1 MVLQGQSTAH
11 PRHVDRKALYTD
23 LEARIR
29 YLQGFIGFSTDD
41 VAALHVGS
49 KYIKALA
56 PTLVDRVYSKLLEAD
71 ITAKV
76 FRTRSTASEE
86 PVDSY
91 PTFESSQI
99 QRRRMFLRWYMT
111 KLCSD
116 PTKIEFWKY
125 LNQVGRMHDGKDR
138 MLSFN
143 VEYIHIGACLGFVQD
158 VVIEAVMGLDVVSFP
173 FRLALVRA
181 LGKVIWIQN
190 DLFARWRVRDG
201 EEFGEEIEAAHHD
214 TDQATARST
223 TPTPTPKDKHDDS
236 SSIKTTWSAQ
246 TEPASLFSSAHS
258 VEAASARTTIPGAQ
272 NSASQTSVC
281 PFAMEFKQTFETK
294 VWSGRDS

>member
-1 MVLQGQSTAH
+1 MVLQGQSTIP
-11 PRHVDRKALYTD
+11 PRHVDRKELYTD

-29 YLQGFIGFSTDD
+29 YLQHFLGFGTDD
-41 VAALHVGS
+41 VAALHVGA
-49 KYIKALA
+49 KYIKAMA
-56 PTLVDRVYSKLLEAD
+56 PTLVDRVYSKLLETD
-71 ITAKV
+71 ITARV

-86 PVDSY
+86 HVDSY

-116 PTKIEFWKY
+116 PTRIEFWKY

-138 MLSFN
+138 MLSFD

-158 VVIEAVMGLDVVSFP
+158 VIIEAVMGLDVVSFP

-201 EEFGEEIEAAHHD
+201 QEFDDEIEAAHHD
-214 TDQATARST
+214 PETELKPKT
-223 TPTPTPKDKHDDS
+223 TKPAPKDRDDS

-246 TEPASLFSSAHS
+246 TEPASLFSNMQS
-258 VEAASARTTIPGAQ
+258 VETASTRTTIPA
-272 NSASQTSVC
+272 NSASQVSVC
-281 PFAMEFKQTFETK
+281 PFALDFKQTFETK
-294 VWSGRDS
+294 VWSGQDSGHR